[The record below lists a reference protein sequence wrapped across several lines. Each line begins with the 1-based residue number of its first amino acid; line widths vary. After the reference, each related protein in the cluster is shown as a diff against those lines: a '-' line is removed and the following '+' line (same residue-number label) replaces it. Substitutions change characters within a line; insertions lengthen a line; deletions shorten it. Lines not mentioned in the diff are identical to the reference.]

1 MIFNRRKKTVE
12 VQLAGRRLVLDPL
25 PVELYGSF
33 RDVCGRLALGVKPPK
48 PPNWYQ
54 DLRTAL
60 SFVFLAAKEHDPKL
74 DLSDLGR
81 PTVEDSAEAIARLL
95 ELSHKHCSRRQHAR

>member
-1 MIFNRRKKTVE
+1 VFSWRKKTVAVE
-12 VQLAGRRLVLDPL
+12 LAGRRLTLDPL

-33 RDVCGRLALGVKPPK
+33 REVCGRIALGVKPPK
-48 PPNWYQ
+48 PPTWYQ

-81 PTVEDSAEAIARLL
+81 PTVEDSAEAIAQLL
-95 ELSHKHCSRRQHAR
+95 TLTYKQLPRRHR